1 MAIPVPLSLQI
12 MAILTWKEMPC
23 VEFLQIVYRVNFR
36 IVILIYLAIA
46 ANEAFFVIV
55 TVTWGIFF
63 VV

>member
-1 MAIPVPLSLQI
+1 
-12 MAILTWKEMPC
+12 MPC
-23 VEFLQIVYRVNFR
+23 VKFLQIAYSVNCH

>member
-55 TVTWGIFF
+55 TVTWAFQL
-63 VV
+63 